1 MRRIIVNEFLTL
13 DGVMQAPGAPDED
26 RSGGFEHG
34 GWQMLY
40 FDDVAGKA
48 IMDAFD
54 ATGGLLLGR
63 VTYEI
68 FAGYWPSPS
77 ASEDEP
83 LAEIINSL
91 PKYVVS
97 STLEEPLGW
106 NNSLLVSGN
115 VAKELEELKQ
125 EIGKDLQVIGS
136 GGLAQTLM
144 ENDLVDEYRLM
155 IHPVVLG
162 TGKRLFRDGNPK
174 TSLRLVESTVSSTG
188 VLIATYAPER

>member
-1 MRRIIVNEFLTL
+1 MRKLLVGTFLTL

-34 GWQMLY
+34 GGEKPD
-40 FDDVAGKA
+40 FCDVAGKA

-54 ATGGLLLGR
+54 A
-63 VTYEI
+63 
-68 FAGYWPSPS
+68 
-77 ASEDEP
+77 
-83 LAEIINSL
+83 
-91 PKYVVS
+91 
-97 STLEEPLGW
+97 
-106 NNSLLVSGN
+106 
-115 VAKELEELKQ
+115 
-125 EIGKDLQVIGS
+125 S

-174 TSLRLVESTVSSTG
+174 TSLRLVESTVS
-188 VLIATYAPER
+188 